1 MSVKYL
7 DNDLIKIDKTEA
19 LRYLRYKNE
28 DVDEN
33 TGRLLDESAA
43 ELKKICRLKYV
54 FRIFNLEKEDNNISF
69 ENHIKIKSDDLKGL
83 FKHCDKSAVMAATL
97 DLKPRKESDITVW
110 LIYQKPLYL
119 MPWQQPALS
128 LCVMPVK
135 LK

>member
-54 FRIFNLEKEDNNISF
+54 FRIFNL
-69 ENHIKIKSDDLKGL
+69 
-83 FKHCDKSAVMAATL
+83 
-97 DLKPRKESDITVW
+97 
-110 LIYQKPLYL
+110 
-119 MPWQQPALS
+119 
-128 LCVMPVK
+128 
-135 LK
+135 